1 MGKILNNS
9 YRPGFPGLRSKLLT
23 FRLYNLFKLK
33 GSEFTNDLLE
43 PGLQSR
49 LQEILMPLKALA
61 GADQSLSDTLST
73 FIRSQQESLY
83 TRRRASPEGR
93 LILAIIQLHAEDM
106 ALTGSAISQ
115 RVNEI
120 DDDVRLA
127 MQHNIPLPSLISL
140 ENPSHPSHLSRL
152 AS

>member
-1 MGKILNNS
+1 VGKPPVALS
-9 YRPGFPGLRSKLLT
+9 SSASAPYPPPSST
-23 FRLYNLFKLK
+23 
-33 GSEFTNDLLE
+33 SPAD
-43 PGLQSR
+43 S
-49 LQEILMPLKALA
+49 LA
-61 GADQSLSDTLST
+61 GADHYLSDTLST

-93 LILAIIQLHAEDM
+93 VILAIIQLHAEDM
-106 ALTGSAISQ
+106 ALTGSAIPQ